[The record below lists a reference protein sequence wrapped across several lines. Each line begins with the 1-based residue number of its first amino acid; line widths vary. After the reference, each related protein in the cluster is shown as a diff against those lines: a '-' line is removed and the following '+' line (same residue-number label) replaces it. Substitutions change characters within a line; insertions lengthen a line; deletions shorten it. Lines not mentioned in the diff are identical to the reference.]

1 MNHSAPLSRTALRAA
16 SAIGAVITLI
26 GVVLIG
32 VMVVAWQP
40 LSAAPAWVV
49 TLTGVVLVTG
59 IVSTVIFS
67 TTLARRQRR

>member
-1 MNHSAPLSRTALRAA
+1 MSHSAPLSRTALRAG

-26 GVVLIG
+26 GVALIA
-32 VMVVAWQP
+32 VMVVTWQP
-40 LSAAPAWVV
+40 LSAAPAWMM
-49 TLTGVVLVTG
+49 TLSAVVLVSG